1 MPSTLIRIMLE
12 KHAYPV
18 LDEESID
25 DFLGCHD
32 EVVLFFSENP
42 QQFPE
47 SDDLAVILPE
57 LVKAFAGRLSAA
69 LISQGSQ
76 HRLQARYGFGGWPAL
91 VFLRRGE
98 LLGCITQLR
107 NWEDYLREIRQL
119 MDAQP
124 IKSPRI
130 KIPVISEAV
139 RN

>member
-1 MPSTLIRIMLE
+1 MLE

-18 LDEESID
+18 LDEQTID
-25 DFLGCHD
+25 AFLDGHE

-42 QQFPE
+42 KQFPE

-57 LVKAFAGRLSAA
+57 LLEALGGRLQAA

-76 HRLQARYGFGGWPAL
+76 HRLQGRYGFGSWPAL

-98 LLGCITQLR
+98 LLGVITQLR

-119 MDAQP
+119 LDADP
-124 IKSPRI
+124 VKSPRI
-130 KIPVISEAV
+130 KIPVVSEAP
-139 RN
+139 RGCQ